1 MRFIKAVIIL
11 MIVVITPAL
20 HAAEQISSCRY
31 DNSLI
36 PIVKQAVDWVIADFR
51 AMNVS
56 LPFERVVYNTS
67 PGKDTKVLSVQLI
80 KDATLNTVNSDG
92 CIIDHSFQIR
102 GFSIKTD
109 GNCIPTDRSMCTP
122 NDDAYMQERFI
133 DIHGTWSDRQTGYE
147 MTGACYM
154 TNLQACT
161 DRDRLELLKILGTR
175 DKLSVKGVCVA
186 DATLPMTISCS
197 AGALKMLLS
206 REAAKELAPTIG
218 ILLVLSHELAHLS
231 NQVSSRYDLNDYEID
246 RAWPTE
252 DKFAVLRDMCRV
264 GNALRG
270 QEQSADEL
278 AVMAVSRH
286 VKEIS
291 DRWPEQG
298 TVPWL
303 ITQAGHFSTNLVR
316 WNNDWHDSVLAEIPD
331 IFRQQTNNGILVLN
345 SEDLEYLDKDEVPS
359 GLSEADIVSR
369 STTFLCELAEKQ
381 QGKWMILIQ
390 SGTTHGTMVERL
402 ASVIGGL
409 RTGAGGEHGDG
420 ISRAEDMIG
429 RVQDLSMRR
438 HRAYLRE
445 LEAEICDMV
454 DQTLQCPAD
463 TSQPGV
469 GETLTADEN
478 RSSAEQ
484 APAILPLPAE
494 ETNSTVTSIWVGFV
508 SKAGKAYKAV
518 HVFRHPEGPYIL
530 LSSEDK
536 DVDDFS
542 SVGALLSDAYG
553 GILEETITD
562 RMSDICIVIKVPSGF
577 TQESVVKNVETFF
590 KNTFSE
596 VAIEAVY

>member
-1 MRFIKAVIIL
+1 MRTIMAVSLFIIAG
-11 MIVVITPAL
+11 ITPAL
-20 HAAEQISSCRY
+20 HAAEPIPSCRY

-36 PIVKQAVDWVIADFR
+36 PIVKQAVDWAIADFR
-51 AMNVS
+51 AKNVS

-67 PGKDTKVLSVQLI
+67 SGKDTKVLSVHLV
-80 KDATLNTVNSDG
+80 KDATQNTVNSNG
-92 CIIDHSFQIR
+92 CIVDRSFQI
-102 GFSIKTD
+102 GMSSIKTD
-109 GNCIPTDRSMCTP
+109 GNCIPTDRSKCTS

-133 DIHGTWSDRQTGYE
+133 DIHGKWSDRQTGYE

-161 DRDRLELLKILGTR
+161 DRDRLELLKILGPR

-218 ILLVLSHELAHLS
+218 ILFVLSHELAHLS
-231 NQVSSRYDLNDYEID
+231 KQVSSRYDVNDYTVD
-246 RAWPTE
+246 RAWPAE
-252 DKFAVLRDMCRV
+252 DKFAVLRNMCRV

-278 AVMAVSRH
+278 AVMAVRRH

-291 DRWPEQG
+291 DRWPKQG

-303 ITQAGHFSTNLVR
+303 VSQAGHFSTNLVR
-316 WNNDWHDSVLAEIPD
+316 WNNDWHDGVFADMPNV
-331 IFRQQTNNGILVLN
+331 FRQQADNGMLVLN
-345 SEDLEYLDKDEVPS
+345 SKDMEYLDKDEVPS
-359 GLSEADIVSR
+359 GFSEAEIRSR
-369 STTFLCELAEKQ
+369 STTFLCELAQKQ

-409 RTGAGGEHGDG
+409 RTGVGESGD
-420 ISRAEDMIG
+420 SVARAEDMIG
-429 RVQDLSMRR
+429 RVQDLVMRR

-445 LEAEICDMV
+445 LEAEICDLV
-454 DQTLQCPAD
+454 DQPIQCPAD
-463 TSQPGV
+463 TPKPGD
-469 GETLTADEN
+469 GPTLAAVESG
-478 RSSAEQ
+478 SSVKQ
-484 APAILPLPAE
+484 APAILSAPAGK
-494 ETNSTVTSIWVGFV
+494 TDTTVTSIWVRFV

-518 HVFRHPEGPYIL
+518 HVFQHPKGPYIL
-530 LSSEDK
+530 LSSKDK
-536 DVDDFS
+536 DVDDFR
-542 SVGALLSDAYG
+542 SVEALLSGAYK
-553 GILEETITD
+553 GIPEETITD
-562 RMSDICIVIKVPSGF
+562 RLSDICIVIKVPSGF
-577 TQESVVKNVETFF
+577 TQGSVVKNVDTFF
-590 KNTFSE
+590 KNTFSK